1 MRALFYY
8 GNPEWSGR
16 ARAFA
21 AAAEGLVARGWDVGF
36 ACLEDS
42 PVSVRVARRSFEV
55 VPIRDGTMWL
65 DPVRQL
71 KEVMLERFV
80 EVVFVHGDREHFIA
94 AMALRL
100 AERAAI
106 LRRIPAGEPA
116 TVRMLGQLA
125 GRSVASGYLFDSET
139 ELASA
144 KSLPGK
150 RISAGVAPLGVS
162 VEQYE
167 SVRAT
172 PRPSLGAASAD
183 RLVVCA
189 YDRTGQS
196 RSATVF
202 RTFAMLA
209 PRHPEL
215 RLAIVGP
222 GSDEEDLRMHA
233 AALGLTKTVTYLGE
247 RDDQISVLR
256 AADLGWVVASGDDAA
271 YAMLDFMALRVPVI
285 AERGEQAQRY
295 LSDGI
300 AGILLPPG
308 DIPANAATLAAFLAH
323 DEQRIAMGNA
333 GRGRVAREFTESAM
347 IDGFEQAASTARE
360 RSAWRS

>member
-1 MRALFYY
+1 MRALFYHSD
-8 GNPEWSGR
+8 PEWSGR
-16 ARAFA
+16 VRAFA

-42 PVSVRVARRSFEV
+42 PVSTRLAQRAFEV
-55 VPIRDGTMWL
+55 VPLREPAMWL

-71 KEVMLERFV
+71 KEVMTERFV
-80 EVVFVHGDREHFIA
+80 EVVFVHGDRDHFVV

-106 LRRIPAGEPA
+106 LRRVPAGGSV
-116 TVRMLGQLA
+116 T
-125 GRSVASGYLFDSET
+125 GRSLGRLAARAAATGYLFDSES
-139 ELASA
+139 ELAA
-144 KSLPGK
+144 ANPLPSR
-150 RISAGVAPLGVS
+150 RISAGVAPLGVNVDS
-162 VEQYE
+162 YE
-167 SVRAT
+167 SIRAT
-172 PRPSLGAASAD
+172 PRPSLGAASTN
-183 RLVVCA
+183 RLVVCV
-189 YDRTGQS
+189 YDRTGQG

-215 RLAIVGP
+215 RLAIVGS

-233 AALGLTKTVTYLGE
+233 AALGLTRTVTYLGE

-256 AADLGWVVASGDDAA
+256 SADLGWVVASGDDAA

-323 DEQRIAMGNA
+323 DEQRVAMGNA
-333 GRGRVAREFTESAM
+333 GRVRVARDFTESEM
-347 IDGFEQAASTARE
+347 IDGFELAASTARE